1 MWIRKLAKA
10 CENVIDRLSQWLGIL
25 ATVFVMS
32 IMVLTV
38 IDVLLRFLLNHPIV
52 GSVELC
58 EYFIVMGG
66 FLGAAWCAVKGGHVK
81 VGMIVDRLSPRAQCI
96 ADVVNYFLG
105 IIVIPLV
112 SWRLFVQGDNV
123 RIEDITSSNLEIPAF
138 PFYYLA
144 SIGFALLS
152 LVILVQLIKSI
163 MRLLNRGG
171 QAQA

>member
-1 MWIRKLAKA
+1 MWIKKLAKA
-10 CENVIDRLSQWLGIL
+10 SESVIDRLSQWLGIL
-25 ATVFVMS
+25 ATVFVMA

-38 IDVLLRFLLNHPIV
+38 IDVLLRFVFNFPIQ

-81 VGMIVDRLSPRAQCI
+81 VGMIIDRLSPRAQCI
-96 ADVVNYFLG
+96 ADVVNYVLG

-112 SWRLFVQGDNV
+112 SWRLFIQGDNV

-144 SIGFALLS
+144 AFGFAILA

-163 MRLLNRGG
+163 VRLFNGGG